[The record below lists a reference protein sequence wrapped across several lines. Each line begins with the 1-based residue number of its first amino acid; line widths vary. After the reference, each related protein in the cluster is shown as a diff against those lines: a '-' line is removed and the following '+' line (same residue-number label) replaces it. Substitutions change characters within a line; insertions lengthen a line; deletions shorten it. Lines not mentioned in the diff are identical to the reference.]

1 MPTLPIHTQTRN
13 RNWEKKQIIT
23 EYFVHLSWIK
33 FCHKQENEKTA
44 QKLAIHLCAME
55 NRYLELILI
64 QHGSQFGAYILYG
77 MQFLLRCGCIL
88 EKKNCDFWY
97 FDKNCGLVFLFS
109 SGIYD
114 MGDLPGGGNGVWK
127 CNIVFPWAF
136 WLFLFFVRSNLVEMR
151 THLVKW
157 KFFVWSV
164 AFSFFFLQ
172 IFLFCFHQ

>member
-1 MPTLPIHTQTRN
+1 MKRQHK
-13 RNWEKKQIIT
+13 NWPFT
-23 EYFVHLSWIK
+23 Y
-33 FCHKQENEKTA
+33 A
-44 QKLAIHLCAME
+44 QWKIVILNWFLFNMGV
-55 NRYLELILI
+55 NLELIFYMEC
-64 QHGSQFGAYILYG
+64 SFCCAVAA
-77 MQFLLRCGCIL
+77 FWR
-88 EKKNCDFWY
+88 KKNCDFWY

-164 AFSFFFLQ
+164 AFSFFFVQ